1 MGYSPWGCK
10 ESDMTERLTLSH
22 FHKVTSMAGL
32 EATEVQSSMGASDK
46 LGTSSHPLLSDL
58 FV

>member
-1 MGYSPWGCK
+1 
-10 ESDMTERLTLSH
+10 MTERLTLSH

-46 LGTSSHPLLSDL
+46 LGPSSHPLLSDL